1 MKEFFYYFFTS
12 FEGALV
18 LIFLS
23 KELMNHWIRRDRNY
37 YEADE
42 LEEEMEMLSKA
53 NLTKNGC
60 DRMPENGGCK

>member
-1 MKEFFYYFFTS
+1 MKEFFYYFFTA

-23 KELMNHWIRRDRNY
+23 KELMNKLIRRERNY
-37 YEADE
+37 YEE
-42 LEEEMEMLSKA
+42 GEIQEVMEMLSKA
-53 NLTKNGC
+53 NLTKSAG